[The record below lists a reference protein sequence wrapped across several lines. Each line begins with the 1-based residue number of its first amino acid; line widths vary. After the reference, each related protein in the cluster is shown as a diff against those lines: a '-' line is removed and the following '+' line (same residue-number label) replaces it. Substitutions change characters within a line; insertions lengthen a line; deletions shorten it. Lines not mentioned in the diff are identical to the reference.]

1 MDATPA
7 VLLLD
12 LPPDAMGGIN
22 LLSFTTTSRFKGIK
36 DLPTGCFHFVFTG
49 ATSTLSVRHG
59 AWFHVPRS
67 SCTSDPPQLLVKKW
81 DPQREDLVEAD
92 ETEKLRWRANLGS
105 IWKEGLTPYRQSAS
119 EQAAEDGDWAQLTD
133 CITASILSR
142 ITGGTRDHW
151 KLSSASSAK
160 RDMDEIP
167 GLTAQESM
175 FQPEMELDFLP
186 IDLKQTWR
194 EGATGRERTEAA
206 QDRSW
211 ALGDVVEKHCQ
222 SEMDMLGEL
231 QFCFVMVL
239 TLNNYSCLEQWKRIL
254 SLLFTCKDATN
265 ARPNLFIKAISTLR
279 LQLQHCQD
287 DEGGLFDLTEDTLL
301 GELLRR
307 FRQGLEQLRG
317 LEVQDVMDELDDL
330 EQCLKDTYGWQM
342 KTGAYAN
349 RGMLEL
355 EDGERVDMDAPAV
368 YDPEYEEGEFAP
380 AIVDLSPEQLKML
393 RPSSGT
399 GDGHEAT
406 DTSSSEEEKD
416 DSDEEDDRELAE
428 MDSRY

>member
-36 DLPTGCFHFVFTG
+36 DLPTGWFHFVFT
-49 ATSTLSVRHG
+49 ASTSTLSVRHG
-59 AWFHVPRS
+59 VWFHIPRS
-67 SCTSDPPQLLVKKW
+67 LRPSQPPPLLVKKW

-92 ETEKLRWRANLGS
+92 ETEKLRWRANLGA

-119 EQAAEDGDWAQLTD
+119 EEATENSDWAQLTD
-133 CITASILSR
+133 CITAPILAR
-142 ITGGTRDHW
+142 VTGGTKDHW
-151 KLSSASSAK
+151 GLSSASSTK
-160 RDMDEIP
+160 RDMDEMP

-175 FQPEMELDFLP
+175 FQPETELDFLP

-211 ALGDVVEKHCQ
+211 ALGDVIEKHCQ
-222 SEMDMLGEL
+222 SEMDVLGEL
-231 QFCFVMVL
+231 QFCFIMVL

-265 ARPNLFIKAISTLR
+265 THPNLFIKAISTLR

-317 LEVQDVMDELDDL
+317 LEVQDVMD
-330 EQCLKDTYGWQM
+330 
-342 KTGAYAN
+342 
-349 RGMLEL
+349 
-355 EDGERVDMDAPAV
+355 
-368 YDPEYEEGEFAP
+368 
-380 AIVDLSPEQLKML
+380 
-393 RPSSGT
+393 
-399 GDGHEAT
+399 
-406 DTSSSEEEKD
+406 
-416 DSDEEDDRELAE
+416 
-428 MDSRY
+428 